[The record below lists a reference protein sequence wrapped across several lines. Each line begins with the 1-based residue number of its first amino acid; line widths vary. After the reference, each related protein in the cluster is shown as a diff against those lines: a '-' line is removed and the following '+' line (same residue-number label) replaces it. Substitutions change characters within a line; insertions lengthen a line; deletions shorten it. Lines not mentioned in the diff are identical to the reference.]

1 MVDSSVTVC
10 RLVLLVYLYFIKSTV
25 TLESMSSEGKQRVVG
40 FIYGQM
46 QKKTMTD
53 KIIYEVGIETMDK
66 QIILATS
73 FDSLDI
79 GVNINYKLMI

>member
-1 MVDSSVTVC
+1 M
-10 RLVLLVYLYFIKSTV
+10 LLVYLYFIKSTV

-79 GVNINYKLMI
+79 GVNINDKLMIYINVLLY

>member
-1 MVDSSVTVC
+1 M
-10 RLVLLVYLYFIKSTV
+10 LLVYLYFIKSTV

-79 GVNINYKLMI
+79 GVNINDKLMI

>member
-1 MVDSSVTVC
+1 M
-10 RLVLLVYLYFIKSTV
+10 LLIYLYFIKSTV

>member
-1 MVDSSVTVC
+1 M
-10 RLVLLVYLYFIKSTV
+10 LLVYLYFIKSTV

-46 QKKTMTD
+46 HKKTMTD